1 MPTPT
6 PTPTAAPHSCPGDP
20 ERRADPD
27 PAAIP
32 DFAAGE
38 IVASLIDGLRVRQRP
53 GVDAAVIAT
62 GLLPLNAEMQVIMGP
77 FPVDD
82 FGWYLVSDADPA
94 EPQFE
99 RAGSRPATSPTRSCG
114 RPDVP
119 PRRCRSWWRWPP
131 RRRRRGTDRDR
142 RGRSRHPLDR
152 PRSGGGSLLVRR
164 VADAPG
170 GDPVQTIR
178 ATVGSGIDRGTLQ
191 PQTFAALG
199 VRGTAF
205 VSVVSDCTWALVML
219 RVPERPGT
227 CRPSRPGCG
236 PTGRAAPRWP
246 SRSRRRGRCTAPR
259 CTGRGHRSG
268 WSHHGGSSRASR

>member
-1 MPTPT
+1 MRCSGGIRTTRPVLLLAILVAACTLPPLETATPSPSPIPSATPSPTTTPT
-6 PTPTAAPHSCPGDP
+6 PEPSLASAEPT
-20 ERRADPD
+20 PD

-53 GVDAAVIAT
+53 GLSALVTT

-94 EPQFE
+94 EPQFDE
-99 RAGSRPATSPTRSCG
+99 GWVAAGYDPDPFLRATG
-114 RPDVP
+114 RAAEDVP
-119 PRRCRSWWRWPP
+119 FVVAMAADGDAEEGPIEIGPDDHAIRWIARDPEGVRCSFAV
-131 RRRRRGTDRDR
+131 
-142 RGRSRHPLDR
+142 
-152 PRSGGGSLLVRR
+152 SL
-164 VADAPG
+164 APPG

-205 VSVVSDCTWALVML
+205 VSVVSDCTWALVVL
-219 RVPERPGT
+219 RVPEPDPD
-227 CRPSRPGCG
+227 PS
-236 PTGRAAPRWP
+236 
-246 SRSRRRGRCTAPR
+246 TAP
-259 CTGRGHRSG
+259 
-268 WSHHGGSSRASR
+268 